1 MSKSGLERILSGWT
15 SQKFSGSAAT
25 ASFKKEGRVSEA
37 RFQRLNNRL
46 REYVQPMMKTTI
58 LSDDKRIL
66 PDARTMDRLA
76 EAMASFAYG
85 LYALISKRCGLEV
98 EYDLWKKPD

>member
-1 MSKSGLERILSGWT
+1 
-15 SQKFSGSAAT
+15 
-25 ASFKKEGRVSEA
+25 
-37 RFQRLNNRL
+37 
-46 REYVQPMMKTTI
+46 MMKTTI

-85 LYALISKRCGLEV
+85 LYVLISKRCGLEV